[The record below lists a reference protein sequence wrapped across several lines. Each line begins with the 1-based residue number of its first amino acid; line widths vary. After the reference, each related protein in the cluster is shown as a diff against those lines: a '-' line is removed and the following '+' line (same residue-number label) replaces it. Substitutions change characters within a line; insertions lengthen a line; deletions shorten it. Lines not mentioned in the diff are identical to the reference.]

1 MKVGVE
7 HALEMTDVFKVSADL
22 RRAVLEND
30 GPDYLR
36 VFECEDGRIVWAI
49 DQSSKSIMA
58 SGEFTHEQMFENIH
72 RTMLPLEEY

>member
-1 MKVGVE
+1 MTVGVE

-22 RRAVLEND
+22 PRAVLEND

-49 DQSSKSIMA
+49 DQLSKSMKEGDDYTPEQV
-58 SGEFTHEQMFENIH
+58 GEYDYW
-72 RTMLPLEEY
+72 TMLLPDEY